1 MKFILKNLTHPVSP
15 AFSSSLKDRVYSLNQ
30 TLRIDEAQILI
41 ERRERGS
48 PAFKVAAHLVTPG
61 PDVRAEA
68 VDHTLKAALT
78 KLFDA
83 LKARIDWR
91 RKKQSKRLSK
101 GPKLS
106 CSFMPIAALRS

>member
-15 AFSSSLKDRVYSLNQ
+15 AFSSTLKERVHSLSEV
-30 TLRIDEAQILI
+30 LRIDEAQILI
-41 ERRERGS
+41 ERREKSS

-68 VDHTLKAALT
+68 VDHTLRAALT

-83 LKARIDWR
+83 LKSRIAWR
-91 RKKQSKRLSK
+91 RRKQSRRLSK
-101 GPKLS
+101 GSRFSGTVSPLVPVR
-106 CSFMPIAALRS
+106 M